1 MGKPADNRQ
10 CYRKISVVQ
19 EFVIGSHTADTED
32 KQVSPLP
39 HGRAIFYAIYPRFTN
54 VDIRMTI
61 DLFVGAVDVYVANE
75 NDQFTV
81 IFNET
86 TAQHQVNVK
95 SLASVSRR
103 KRRDAEDDSNN
114 SDNMVD
120 EVTASKVKLNT
131 FVSYNEYHRALIV
144 RDVRKRLILTFPY
157 GEHQLRDTRF
167 YLVFIGQDTS
177 GSRGLVYFR
186 QDLSQIDLFVFFS
199 VFFSAFFLVVSVS
212 VFGWKIKQY
221 HTRRRVIEVREH
233 QLETMRSRPF
243 ATYSFLCQMKR
254 PQPSCWRVKRDTA
267 AVLLRDSSLA
277 KDHHLRLRDVG
288 QRPVIAPVSQ
298 EPTADG
304 RACVTTVVFQ
314 LPGNEC
320 SDFQLL
326 LGSALTVVNHQ
337 RPLGGGDHHAQHGRK
352 FVPRRTVTFTS

>member
-1 MGKPADNRQ
+1 
-10 CYRKISVVQ
+10 
-19 EFVIGSHTADTED
+19 
-32 KQVSPLP
+32 
-39 HGRAIFYAIYPRFTN
+39 
-54 VDIRMTI
+54 
-61 DLFVGAVDVYVANE
+61 
-75 NDQFTV
+75 
-81 IFNET
+81 
-86 TAQHQVNVK
+86 
-95 SLASVSRR
+95 
-103 KRRDAEDDSNN
+103 
-114 SDNMVD
+114 MVD

-167 YLVFIGQDTS
+167 YLVFIGRDTS